1 MRVMLRKEG
10 LKYDRHG
17 TTSRPVKVR
26 THAARKWTFIPCAG
40 NRKISSYVL
49 HFVSLCC
56 TSYASCI
63 KRCTSFTLSTSC
75 ARCTSGVLG
84 APQVCSVYLRCV
96 LGVPQVCAWCTSG
109 VLGVPQVCSVY
120 LRCARCTSGV
130 LGVPQVCARCTSG
143 VCLVYL
149 RCARCASGV
158 LGVPQVCARCTSGV
172 LSLVPWLYAQCRL
185 PGSVTRFCFSPW
197 YPVSAAWLS
206 GPVIRL
212 SG

>member
-63 KRCTSFTLSTSC
+63 KRCTSFTLSTS
-75 ARCTSGVLG
+75 
-84 APQVCSVYLRCV
+84 
-96 LGVPQVCAWCTSG
+96 
-109 VLGVPQVCSVY
+109 
-120 LRCARCTSGV
+120 CARCTSGV